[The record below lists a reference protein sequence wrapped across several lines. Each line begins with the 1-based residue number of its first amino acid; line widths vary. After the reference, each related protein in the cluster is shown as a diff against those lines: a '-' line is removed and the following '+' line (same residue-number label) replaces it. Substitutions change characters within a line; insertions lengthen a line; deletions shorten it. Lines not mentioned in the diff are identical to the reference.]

1 MRKSNPHFIF
11 LSGVCVVCTLC
22 AVLVLA
28 SSFRSS
34 IFFFSPGFSSWY
46 IAFGVAIGENFASNH
61 FVVLFAI
68 VWFLSFP
75 LLSTAAF
82 IITFFRRYLPFFIVA
97 ILDASIT
104 VAWTVLCFV
113 SYDPYFGELFLI
125 DAIGSCVVVIMMAI
139 FLWKPRKSSTFANWG
154 DDPKT

>member
-1 MRKSNPHFIF
+1 MKNQRFVF
-11 LSGVCVVCTLC
+11 LSFICVLCTL
-22 AVLVLA
+22 AATVVLISVPQA
-28 SSFRSS
+28 ST
-34 IFFFSPGFSSWY
+34 FFFAPGFSSWY

-113 SYDPYFGELFLI
+113 SYDSYFGELFLI

-154 DDPKT
+154 DNPQT